1 MKHIIIIILTSVLAL
16 FAGCTPVGE
25 TPEYKS
31 LAIERDSLYL
41 AVKECDAN
49 IEDVTNTIN
58 DIEINLASVD
68 AEKELLLG
76 MPRRDHLKQK
86 EKINSMVADIYVT
99 LEKNQLSIKKLEN
112 RLATSNQ
119 QNKALTNLVKT
130 LKKSIYEK
138 ELQIEKLRISIVVLE
153 SKIDTLQ
160 AVVNAKERL
169 IEEQAR
175 LLREDAEEMNFA
187 YFIRGTRAELVQ
199 AKIIKKEGGFLG
211 IGTVK
216 VLESKLSKD
225 KFLKLD
231 TRKALEVDLGFVKK
245 KELISTH
252 PKDSYFFLAKDGGR
266 IYLKISYP
274 DKFWSISKFLV
285 VETD

>member
-1 MKHIIIIILTSVLAL
+1 MKILLQHAWICILLMAIS
-16 FAGCTPVGE
+16 CTPTLE
-25 TPEYKS
+25 TPEYKA
-31 LAIERDSLYL
+31 LILERDSLYL
-41 AVKECDAN
+41 AVKESDAH

-58 DIEINLASVD
+58 DIEVNLASVD
-68 AEKELLLG
+68 AEKDVLLG
-76 MPRRDHLKQK
+76 IRKEDQVKQK
-86 EKINSMVADIYVT
+86 DRINAMVADIYVT
-99 LEKNQLSIKKLEN
+99 LEKNQISIKKLED
-112 RLATSNQ
+112 RLAQSNVQ
-119 QNKALTNLVKT
+119 RQSLANLVKT

-138 ELQIEKLRISIVVLE
+138 ELEVEKLRNSIVGLE

-169 IEEQAR
+169 LSEQKRLMEE
-175 LLREDAEEMNFA
+175 EAEEAHFA
-187 YFIRGTRAELVQ
+187 YFIQGNRQELVA

-211 IGTVK
+211 IGSVK
-216 VLESKLSKD
+216 VLESKLSKNR
-225 KFLKLD
+225 FLKID
-231 TRKALEVDLGFVKK
+231 TRKSLEVELGYVKK

-252 PKDSYFFLAKDGGR
+252 PKDSYFFLAKDGGK

>member
-1 MKHIIIIILTSVLAL
+1 MKILLQHAWICILLMAIS
-16 FAGCTPVGE
+16 CTPTLE
-25 TPEYKS
+25 TPEYKA
-31 LAIERDSLYL
+31 LILERDSLYL
-41 AVKECDAN
+41 AVKESDAH

-58 DIEINLASVD
+58 DIEVNLASVD
-68 AEKELLLG
+68 AEKDVLLG
-76 MPRRDHLKQK
+76 IRKEDQVKQK
-86 EKINSMVADIYVT
+86 DRINAMVADIYVT
-99 LEKNQLSIKKLEN
+99 LEKNQISIKKLED
-112 RLATSNQ
+112 RLAQSNVQ
-119 QNKALTNLVKT
+119 RQSLATLVKT

-138 ELQIEKLRISIVVLE
+138 ELEVEKLRNSIVGLE

-169 IEEQAR
+169 LTEQKRLMEE
-175 LLREDAEEMNFA
+175 EAEEAHFA
-187 YFIRGTRAELVQ
+187 YFIQGNRQELVA

-211 IGTVK
+211 IGSVK
-216 VLESKLSKD
+216 VLESKLSKNR
-225 KFLKLD
+225 FLKID
-231 TRKALEVDLGFVKK
+231 TRKSLEVELGYVKK

-252 PKDSYFFLAKDGGR
+252 PKDSYFFLAKDGGK